1 MSGGIIALIV
11 VGALL
16 VVLLIGAFTFRRV
29 QVYRR
34 AKRRENNYGAGP
46 VSETAPFPFT
56 NVSET
61 DLKGAESIRDFRQGP
76 TMTEKPLPSVAPAAQ
91 YGGPVNSN
99 FGQAGFNNVMSG
111 PYPVMGAAAG
121 YGYAQPGRTASPA
134 PSQAPRMMSPAPPPA
149 ALMRTASPALSVL
162 PSQYPQTLT
171 PAPAPVESVPPHLG
185 GKRRVVQTFQPTL
198 PDELDIRDG
207 DWVTVVHA
215 YDDGWGLC
223 ERNGRRGVVPLE
235 CLDLGRPDLRASRRL
250 SSLSAIRQ

>member
-16 VVLLIGAFTFRRV
+16 AVLLAGAFTFRRV

-46 VSETAPFPFT
+46 VADTAPFPFT

-61 DLKGAESIRDFRQGP
+61 DMKGAEPITRDFRQGSAP
-76 TMTEKPLPSVAPAAQ
+76 SISTEKPLPSIAPVEPSYAGLNVNLNFGQPAFGNNMAGPYPTMGAATGYGYGQNERTASPAPRITSPAPAA
-91 YGGPVNSN
+91 P
-99 FGQAGFNNVMSG
+99 FM
-111 PYPVMGAAAG
+111 
-121 YGYAQPGRTASPA
+121 RTASPA
-134 PSQAPRMMSPAPPPA
+134 PSSVAPPSQQYLA
-149 ALMRTASPALSVL
+149 APTPAL
-162 PSQYPQTLT
+162 T
-171 PAPAPVESVPPHLG
+171 APAPVEGLPSHLIG
-185 GKRRVVQTFQPTL
+185 RKRVVQTFQPTL

-207 DWVTVVHA
+207 DWVTIVHA

-235 CLDLGRPDLRASRRL
+235 VT
-250 SSLSAIRQ
+250 